1 MGSFSIALTGLK
13 ANSTALNTIGN
24 NLANLNTTAF
34 KDQTTTFSDLYYQQV
49 GSAGSGDPL
58 QQGLG
63 TQVSSTSSDFSQ
75 GTLTTTDDANDMAI
89 QGNGFF
95 VTMDNGTQQ
104 LTRAGDFQLDNQGNL
119 ITADGSSVMGYGA
132 TNGVVASG
140 GSLEALHLPI
150 GETQA
155 AQATSQF
162 SLTGNLSSSAAVGSD
177 FSTPITMYDSLGTSH
192 SATVTFTKTAT
203 DQWSYSVTLP
213 SGDET
218 GTPVNNTG
226 TLTFDSNGKLT
237 SPSSNISG
245 ISFPG
250 MADGAS
256 DMSLNWNMFDAGG
269 NGLISQTSG
278 ATTSSTTLQN
288 GYASGTYTGFTVDAT
303 GDITAQFS
311 NGETQTVGQV
321 ALASVANVE
330 GLTRVGDNAYVA
342 NAASGAVTIGK
353 AGSGGLGSIDDNALE
368 SSNVDISTEFTNLI
382 VAQRAF
388 EANSKTVTTFD
399 TLTQETINMIHG

>member
-13 ANSTALNTIGN
+13 ADSTALNTIGN

-34 KDQTTTFSDLYYQQV
+34 KDQTTAFSDLFYQQV
-49 GSAGSGDPL
+49 GSSGSGDAL

-63 TQVSSTSSDFSQ
+63 TRVSGTSSDFTE
-75 GTLTTTDDANDMAI
+75 GTLSTTDSSTDMAI

-95 VTMDNGTQQ
+95 VTEANGTQE

-119 ITADGSSVMGYGA
+119 ITQDGASVMGYGA
-132 TNGVVASG
+132 VNGSVSTG
-140 GSLEALHLPI
+140 GSLQALRLPI

-155 AQATSQF
+155 AQATNSF
-162 SLTGNLSSSAAVGSD
+162 SLTGNLSSSAAVGAN

-192 SATVTFTKTAT
+192 VANVSFTKTAT

-213 SGDET
+213 AGDET
-218 GTPVNNTG
+218 GTPSGNTG
-226 TLTFDSNGKLT
+226 TLTFDSTGKLV
-237 SPSSNISG
+237 SPNGNISG

-256 DMSLNWNMFDAGG
+256 DMSLNWNLLDSTG
-269 NGLISQTSG
+269 NAMLSQTSQASG
-278 ATTSSTTLQN
+278 STATSQN
-288 GYASGTYTGFTVDAT
+288 GYASGTYQGFTVDT
-303 GDITAQFS
+303 NGVIEAQFS
-311 NGETQTVGQV
+311 NYQTQTIGQV
-321 ALASVANVE
+321 AMANVANVQ
-330 GLTRVGDNAYVA
+330 GLTRAGDNGYMAT
-342 NAASGAVTIGK
+342 AASGAAVIGT
-353 AGSGGLGSIDDNALE
+353 GNTGGLGSISDEALE

-399 TLTQETINMIHG
+399 TLTQETIDMIR